1 MHTNT
6 ARSSSD
12 LPSALKKQRKSQ
24 PTLKGNQ
31 DKAQRYANNVNKR
44 RKCLYKYIPF
54 VVKKKIETQC
64 IQKKSKLY
72 SHVYEVYISL
82 VLDIYIY
89 VCIYI
94 YILYF
99 FSHRHL
105 VISKSTFNSNFF
117 PLGYSIKGFHFTL
130 LERDLY
136 LVRKLHAARAQSLY
150 SIWPAKIKV
159 NSPGTSSPLLST
171 TSILT
176 NI

>member
-89 VCIYI
+89 MCVYIYI
-94 YILYF
+94 YLY
-99 FSHRHL
+99 
-105 VISKSTFNSNFF
+105 
-117 PLGYSIKGFHFTL
+117 
-130 LERDLY
+130 
-136 LVRKLHAARAQSLY
+136 
-150 SIWPAKIKV
+150 IWRYIQFKQF
-159 NSPGTSSPLLST
+159 
-171 TSILT
+171 
-176 NI
+176 